1 VSELPA
7 IWSDQEDHQGQV
19 DQGQVDQ
26 GQVDQGQ
33 VDQGQSMA
41 PAPAGLPVAPPP
53 PPPSPAAD
61 ASLLEQIVAELAGV
75 EAALR
80 RLDDGSY
87 GTCEVCGTPCD
98 ADRLAADPLSTRC
111 SQHAG

>member
-1 VSELPA
+1 MSELPA
-7 IWSDQEDHQGQV
+7 IWPDHED

-26 GQVDQGQ
+26 GQVHESQ
-33 VDQGQSMA
+33 VMA
-41 PAPAGLPVAPPP
+41 RVTAGLPVAPPP
-53 PPPSPAAD
+53 PSPAAD
-61 ASLLEQIVAELAGV
+61 AGLLEQIAAELAGV

-87 GTCEVCGTPCD
+87 GTCEVCGTPCA
-98 ADRLAADPLSTRC
+98 ADHLATDPLSTRC